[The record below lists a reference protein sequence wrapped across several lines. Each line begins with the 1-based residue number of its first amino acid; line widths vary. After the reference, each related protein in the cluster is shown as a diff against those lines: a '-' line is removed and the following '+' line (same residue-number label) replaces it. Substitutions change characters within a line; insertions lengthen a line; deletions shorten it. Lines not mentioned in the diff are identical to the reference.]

1 MNKKNKAKVLAM
13 ANRLVKP
20 NGTVTTLEIK
30 NELRQKFPDQK
41 WFQAEISNVMNEFNI
56 DEKCTYTDNGTYRTY
71 SMIKNTIAKNNSKVT
86 KKKHKIFSI
95 SGEKDVI
102 NIGKAAALKIMESTK
117 GKFFTA
123 VFKTKKNVLRV
134 INGQRTEI
142 QPYKELGYVLV
153 REGKA
158 ARKNPKKALRNIN
171 IQTLQELRFN
181 QKIYKI
187 YK

>member
-71 SMIKNTIAKNNSKVT
+71 SMIKTAPVKSTKQS
-86 KKKHKIFSI
+86 KKKQQIFST
-95 SGEKDVI
+95 SCEKDIVK
-102 NIGKAAALKIMESTK
+102 IGRAAALKIMESA
-117 GKFFTA
+117 GGRFFTA
-123 VFKTKKNVLRV
+123 VFETKKNPSRIINCKRV
-134 INGQRTEI
+134 AI

-158 ARKNPKKALRNIN
+158 AKKNPEKALRNIN
-171 IQTLQELRFN
+171 IQTLKELRFG

-187 YK
+187 YR